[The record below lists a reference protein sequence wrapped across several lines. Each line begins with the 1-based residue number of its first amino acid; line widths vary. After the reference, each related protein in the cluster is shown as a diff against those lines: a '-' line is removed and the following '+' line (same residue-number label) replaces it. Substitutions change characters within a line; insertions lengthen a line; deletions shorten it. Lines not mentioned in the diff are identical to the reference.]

1 MQMTKKRTKLPAAAV
16 SRSKPYSPAPNSATD
31 IIRNA
36 ILAEMEATAK
46 KLANLAGGEV
56 EIRTE
61 LNPSLRF
68 VRHDKHG
75 QATVYALGTLATPER

>member
-1 MQMTKKRTKLPAAAV
+1 MTKKTRTKPAAAV

-31 IIRNA
+31 VIRNT

-46 KLANLAGGEV
+46 KLANLAGGDA
-56 EIRTE
+56 EIRVA

-68 VRHDKHG
+68 VRTDKCG